1 MFSEFYIL
9 HKKNPTGTEV
19 LPSDVQCTFKTCLR
33 LMGFAWL
40 SEGET
45 LKSSKGFEVFQGAR
59 AYQFLLEVICG
70 LHSPVV
76 GETEVFGQFKAFLQN
91 STVDHPLATILSYA
105 IVDTKKIR
113 AQHLRDLGGQS
124 YGSLVRKEISRFAR
138 VQTAEVHL
146 LGSGSFVGELLPWIY
161 KDENQVS
168 VHARSVEKAD
178 ASFKTT
184 YPKLKCVS
192 LHSQKIT
199 SGIVV
204 VAAPL
209 ASYEIQKL
217 VENKNLTV
225 IDLRGESRE
234 DACEEFKNYHTLA
247 QFFATIEKNQQNID
261 HVKNTALNAIQQL
274 SKNRMLVESFRPFG
288 WEDICV
294 W

>member
-1 MFSEFYIL
+1 MFTEFYIL
-9 HKKNPTGTEV
+9 HKKNPAGLEI
-19 LPSDVQCTFKTCLR
+19 LPSQVQCTFKTCLR

-40 SEGET
+40 NEGET
-45 LKSSKGFEVFQGAR
+45 LKACNNFEIFQGID
-59 AYQFLLEVICG
+59 AYQFLLEVISG

-76 GETEVFGQFKAFLQN
+76 GETEVFGQFKTFLQN
-91 STVDHPLATILSYA
+91 TEIDHPLATILSYA

-124 YGSLVRKEISRFAR
+124 YGSLVRKKISRP
-138 VQTAEVHL
+138 AEVHL
-146 LGSGSFVGELLPWIY
+146 IGAGSFVAELLPWIY

-168 VHARSVEKAD
+168 LHARNVDKAEQQ
-178 ASFKTT
+178 FKAT
-184 YPKLKCVS
+184 YPNVLCVE
-192 LHSQKIT
+192 LGSQKIN

-204 VAAPL
+204 VAAPI
-209 ASYEIQKL
+209 SSKDIERL

-234 DACEEFKNYHTLA
+234 DACHAFKNYHTLE
-247 QFFATIEKNQQNID
+247 QFFSAIEKNQKNLD
-261 HVKNTALNAIQQL
+261 HVKNTALSAIQHL

-288 WEDICV
+288 WDDICV

>member
-9 HKKNPTGTEV
+9 HKKNPAGAEV
-19 LPSDVQCTFKTCLR
+19 LPSQVQCTFKTCLR
-33 LMGFAWL
+33 LMGFVWL

-45 LKSSKGFEVFQGAR
+45 LNSAKGFEVFRGVE
-59 AYQFLLEVICG
+59 AYQFLLEVISG

-76 GETEVFGQFKAFLQN
+76 GETEVFGQFKTFLQN
-91 STVDHPLATILSYA
+91 SEVDHPLATILAYA

-124 YGSLVRKEISRFAR
+124 YGSLVRKKISRP
-138 VQTAEVHL
+138 AEVHV
-146 LGSGSFVGELLPWIY
+146 LGAGSFATELLPWIY
-161 KDENQVS
+161 KDENQVV
-168 VHARSVEKAD
+168 VHARDVAKAETHLNG
-178 ASFKTT
+178 SF
-184 YPKLKCVS
+184 PKIQIVTL
-192 LHSQKIT
+192 LSQQIT

-209 ASYEIQKL
+209 AASEIEQL

-234 DACEEFKNYHTLA
+234 DACRGFQNYFTLS
-247 QFFATIEKNQQNID
+247 QFFANIEKNQQNLD
-261 HVKNTALNAIQQL
+261 QVKSAALSAIQHL
-274 SKNRMLVESFRPFG
+274 SKNRMLVENFRPFG
-288 WEDICV
+288 WDDICV